1 MIGYLPA
8 TFDIGHLQRHQCV
21 LFISLYWPF
30 GIFYDESPCNRV
42 YELGRSN
49 ALSLPGFPNFEPII
63 SALKSGPDNNRSK
76 SFRVSTQQFDKLVI
90 LESLAKKWA
99 DNEQTRERAL
109 AAIEEHNLE
118 YNNDGVYWLEER
130 TGWNKLK
137 TLQILQISYFGL
149 KKIYEC
155 QLNIENMTQKM
166 NSLWWRKTTVNQD
179 MKWFDMPWLDMIW
192 WIWSLTQSNGN
203 CVYHPNKV
211 FWTDDW
217 IFTSKDV
224 FKRLQFVDENIQS
237 SVSPSLMAKC
247 IPGGRHPMKVSKQ
260 SNQLRSGLS
269 WNPSVSRIFQRWAIR
284 TSSTH
289 QVKIGSFWYL
299 ILILWRDC

>member
-1 MIGYLPA
+1 MNRLA
-8 TFDIGHLQRHQCV
+8 
-21 LFISLYWPF
+21 
-30 GIFYDESPCNRV
+30 NRV

-49 ALSLPGFPNFEPII
+49 VLSLPGFPNFEPII

-224 FKRLQFVDENIQS
+224 LNDFNLLMKIFNPPFLHHWW
-237 SVSPSLMAKC
+237 PSAFQEGGTRWKC
-247 IPGGRHPMKVSKQ
+247 QNR
-260 SNQLRSGLS
+260 
-269 WNPSVSRIFQRWAIR
+269 A
-284 TSSTH
+284 TSCEA
-289 QVKIGSFWYL
+289 G
-299 ILILWRDC
+299 

>member
-1 MIGYLPA
+1 MNRLA
-8 TFDIGHLQRHQCV
+8 
-21 LFISLYWPF
+21 
-30 GIFYDESPCNRV
+30 NRV

-49 ALSLPGFPNFEPII
+49 VLSLPGFLNFEPII

-224 FKRLQFVDENIQS
+224 LNDFNLLMKIFNPPFLHHWW
-237 SVSPSLMAKC
+237 PSAFQEGGTRWKC
-247 IPGGRHPMKVSKQ
+247 QNR
-260 SNQLRSGLS
+260 
-269 WNPSVSRIFQRWAIR
+269 A
-284 TSSTH
+284 TSCEA
-289 QVKIGSFWYL
+289 G
-299 ILILWRDC
+299 